1 MKAIYALYADPA
13 SAQRAVNSL
22 RRAVAEAGLPASR
35 IAVLSSEPFEEQE
48 FGRSDSKTL
57 MPWLAALGGLLGGLS
72 GYALTAY
79 TQRAFP
85 IPTGGM
91 PLVPLWTNGIIIYEL
106 TMLGTI
112 LATFF
117 TLLGRAGI
125 PNWRTQ
131 LYDPEISDGRILVGV
146 LDPPESH
153 RAEFE
158 KALREFGAEQVKD
171 LGSPRD
177 SGPVKR

>member
-1 MKAIYALYADPA
+1 MKAIYALYSDPA

-22 RRAVAEAGLPASR
+22 GRAVTEAGLPAGCV
-35 IAVLSSEPFEEQE
+35 AVLSSEPFEEQE
-48 FGRSDSKTL
+48 FGRSESKTL
-57 MPWLAALGGLLGGLS
+57 MPWLAALGGLLGGFS

-91 PLVPLWTNGIIIYEL
+91 PIVPLWTNGIIIYEL

-117 TLLGRAGI
+117 TLLVRAGT

-131 LYDPEISDGRILVGV
+131 LYDPAISDGRILVGV

-153 RAEFE
+153 RPELE
-158 KALREFGAEQVKD
+158 RALREAGAEQVKG
-171 LGSPRD
+171 LGSLGD
-177 SGPVKR
+177 SDPVKK